1 MKLQGK
7 KTGAFAGFIGWI
19 EPEHAPIDPKTGI
32 RLLSVQYKDAGVNCY
47 KDYETIADFSK
58 DWEDY
63 EEPEE
68 AEPQKAIL
76 EEAIAKLWR
85 EIRRTD
91 VVLIDLKN
99 RVEELENDSV
109 KIEERLETTE
119 ESTERLLR
127 EDNERILGGKVKRY
141 EPGIPPSEKIER
153 MKEQLRKWIEKKP
166 KIEHIEVNFVEDEK
180 ANGYRLGVQFL
191 DADDNRELEDFD
203 IIVWDW
209 PRVGLEDGA
218 IYTPDELLITGEAGK
233 E

>member
-7 KTGAFAGFIGWI
+7 DSGKYAGIIGWI
-19 EPEHAPIDPKTGI
+19 DMDHAPLDPKTGI
-32 RLLSVQYKDAGVNCY
+32 RLLTVQYKDAGVNCY
-47 KDYETIADFSK
+47 KDYETIAEFSA

-63 EEPEE
+63 EEPD
-68 AEPQKAIL
+68 EPDPSYL
-76 EEAIAKLWR
+76 IAK
-85 EIRRTD
+85 IQ
-91 VVLIDLKN
+91 K
-99 RVEELENDSV
+99 LENSV
-109 KIEERLETTE
+109 KELDERLKTTE
-119 ESTERLLR
+119 EITERLLR
-127 EDNERILGGKVKRY
+127 EDNERIIGKVKRY
-141 EPGIPPSEKIER
+141 EPGIPPSEKFER

-180 ANGYRLGVQFL
+180 ANDYRLGVQFL

-209 PRVGLEDGA
+209 PRVGLKDGA